1 MDYHYDAC
9 SYWPCEPKDSVMNEN
24 ISHVLIIGCGQ
35 TGLSIG
41 RYLDSNTKIS
51 FYDESK
57 ISLDNARNL
66 FGTKKNLYFFGD
78 LKEVFFDEINFVAIS
93 PGVDPRHPII
103 NKIIK
108 KGIPFHNDISLFFL
122 KNDLLGTK
130 VIGVTGTN
138 GKTTVCS
145 MIEQMALESGLK
157 AKAVGNIGLPIL
169 DIDQV
174 DTLDVLI
181 IELSSFQLEVLNNA
195 KIDVGIILNISD
207 DHMDRYNSFTKY
219 FQTKAKLFDIAKINI
234 TNRDDEKL
242 NTLRHAANLS
252 FGTSEAHN
260 KEDYILRNNH
270 SGSYVEREGELT
282 VELKDLKLIG
292 EHNKLNIMASIACI
306 RAAFPKFDKFKINSL
321 KGINHRL
328 EWVKNTEGIDFY
340 NDSKAT
346 NVNATI
352 TALKSF
358 DKKNIFLVA
367 GGDSKNQILKPLSK
381 YLKQKVSALY
391 LIGQDAHIF
400 EENFNFINSL
410 KITNHKGM
418 KDAVLSAYKDASVGD
433 IVLLSPACASYD
445 MYKNYKERG
454 NEYKSIVEKL

>member
-1 MDYHYDAC
+1 
-9 SYWPCEPKDSVMNEN
+9 MNEN
-24 ISHVLIIGCGQ
+24 VNHAIILGCGQ

-41 RYLDSNTKIS
+41 RYLSNNTRIS
-51 FYDESK
+51 FYDESP

-66 FGTKKNLYFFGD
+66 FGTKGNSYFTGE
-78 LKEVFFDEINFVAIS
+78 LKEEFFDTVDFVAIS

-103 NKIIK
+103 KRMIEK
-108 KGIPFHNDISLFFL
+108 DIPFHNDISLFFL
-122 KNDLLGTK
+122 KNNLLRTK

-145 MIEQMALESGLK
+145 MIEQIALESGLK

-174 DTLDVLI
+174 DILDVLI
-181 IELSSFQLEVLNNA
+181 IELSSFQLEVLKNG
-195 KIDVGIILNISD
+195 KIDVGVILNISD
-207 DHMDRYNSFTKY
+207 DHMDRYNSFANY
-219 FQTKAKLFDIAKINI
+219 FQTKEKLFAISKINI

-242 NTLRHAANLS
+242 DTLRHKANLS
-252 FGTSEAHN
+252 FGISATNN
-260 KEDYILRNNH
+260 KEDYILTNNY
-270 SGSYVEREGELT
+270 SGSFVERGGELT

-292 EHNKLNIMASIACI
+292 EHNKLNIMAAIACI
-306 RAAFPKFDKFKINSL
+306 QSAFPKFNDFKINNL
-321 KGINHRL
+321 KGVHHRL
-328 EWVKNTEGIDFY
+328 EWIKNTKGIDFY

-358 DKKNIFLVA
+358 NKKNIFLVA
-367 GGDSKNQILKPLSK
+367 GGDSKNQILKPFSK

-400 EENFNFINSL
+400 EENFNFIKSL
-410 KITNHKGM
+410 KITNHKRM
-418 KDAVLSAYKDASVGD
+418 KDAVLSAYEDASVGD

-454 NEYKSIVEKL
+454 NEYVAIVEKL

>member
-1 MDYHYDAC
+1 
-9 SYWPCEPKDSVMNEN
+9 MNEN
-24 ISHVLIIGCGQ
+24 VNHAIILGCGQ

-41 RYLDSNTKIS
+41 RYLSNNTRIS
-51 FYDESK
+51 FYDESP

-66 FGTKKNLYFFGD
+66 FGTKGNSYFTGE
-78 LKEVFFDEINFVAIS
+78 LKEEFFDTVDFVAIS

-103 NKIIK
+103 KRMIEK
-108 KGIPFHNDISLFFL
+108 DIPFHNDISLFFL
-122 KNDLLGTK
+122 KNNLLRTK

-145 MIEQMALESGLK
+145 MIEQIALESGLK

-174 DTLDVLI
+174 DILDVLI
-181 IELSSFQLEVLNNA
+181 IELSSFQLEVLKNG
-195 KIDVGIILNISD
+195 KIDVGVILNISD
-207 DHMDRYNSFTKY
+207 DHMDRYNSFANY
-219 FQTKAKLFDIAKINI
+219 FQTKEKLFAISKINI

-242 NTLRHAANLS
+242 DTLRHKANLS
-252 FGTSEAHN
+252 FGISATNN
-260 KEDYILRNNH
+260 KEDYILTNNY
-270 SGSYVEREGELT
+270 SGSFVERGGELT

-292 EHNKLNIMASIACI
+292 EHNKLNIMAAIACI
-306 RAAFPKFDKFKINSL
+306 QSAFPKFNDFKINNL
-321 KGINHRL
+321 KGVHHRL
-328 EWVKNTEGIDFY
+328 EWIKNTKGIDFY

-358 DKKNIFLVA
+358 NKKNIFLVA

-400 EENFNFINSL
+400 EENFNFIKSL
-410 KITNHKGM
+410 KITNHKRM
-418 KDAVLSAYKDASVGD
+418 KDAVLSAYEDASVGD

-454 NEYKSIVEKL
+454 DEYKSIVEEL

>member
-1 MDYHYDAC
+1 M
-9 SYWPCEPKDSVMNEN
+9 
-24 ISHVLIIGCGQ
+24 
-35 TGLSIG
+35 
-41 RYLDSNTKIS
+41 
-51 FYDESK
+51 
-57 ISLDNARNL
+57 
-66 FGTKKNLYFFGD
+66 
-78 LKEVFFDEINFVAIS
+78 
-93 PGVDPRHPII
+93 
-103 NKIIK
+103 
-108 KGIPFHNDISLFFL
+108 GIPFHNDISLFFE
-122 KNDLLGTK
+122 KNKLLGVK
-130 VIGVTGTN
+130 VIAVTGTN

-145 MIEQMALESGLK
+145 MIEQIALESGLK

-169 DIDQV
+169 DINQV
-174 DTLDVLI
+174 ENLDLLI
-181 IELSSFQLEVLNNA
+181 VELSSFQLEVLDKA
-195 KIDVGIILNISD
+195 KIDVGVILNILD
-207 DHMDRYNSFTKY
+207 DHMDRYDSFTEY
-219 FQTKAKLFDIAKINI
+219 FQAKEKLFEVSKINI
-234 TNRDDEKL
+234 INRDDEKL
-242 NTLRHAANLS
+242 KTLRYAANFS

-270 SGSYVEREGELT
+270 SSSYVEREGELT

-292 EHNKLNIMASIACI
+292 EHNKLNVMVSIACM
-306 RAAFPKFDKFKINSL
+306 RAAFPKFNKFKINSL

-367 GGDSKNQILKPLSK
+367 GGDSKNQILKPLEK

-410 KITNHKGM
+410 KIRNHKGM
-418 KDAVLSAYKDASVGD
+418 KEAVLSAYEDAAAGD

>member
-1 MDYHYDAC
+1 
-9 SYWPCEPKDSVMNEN
+9 MNEN
-24 ISHVLIIGCGQ
+24 INHILILGCGQ

-41 RYLDSNTKIS
+41 RYLDSSIKIS
-51 FYDESK
+51 FYDESE
-57 ISLDNARNL
+57 ISLNNARNL
-66 FGTKKNLYFFGD
+66 FATKEHLYFSGD
-78 LKEVFFDEINFVAIS
+78 LKEAYFDDVDCVAIS

-108 KGIPFHNDISLFFL
+108 KGVPFHNDISLFFL
-122 KNDLLGTK
+122 KNDLLKTK

-145 MIEQMALESGLK
+145 MIEQIALESGLK
-157 AKAVGNIGLPIL
+157 ARAVGNIGLPIL
-169 DIDQV
+169 NINQV

-181 IELSSFQLEVLNNA
+181 IELSSFQLEVINNG
-195 KIDVGIILNISD
+195 KIDVGVILNISD

-219 FQTKAKLFDIAKINI
+219 FQAKEKLFGLSKINI
-234 TNRDDEKL
+234 INRDDGKL
-242 NTLRHAANLS
+242 NTLRHKATLS
-252 FGTSEAHN
+252 FGISESNN
-260 KEDYILRNNH
+260 KKDYILTNNH
-270 SGSYVEREGELT
+270 SGACIERGGKATLELSNFR
-282 VELKDLKLIG
+282 LIG
-292 EHNKLNIMASIACI
+292 EHNKLNIMAAIACMQS
-306 RAAFPKFDKFKINSL
+306 AFPELNEFKINNL
-321 KGINHRL
+321 KGVKHRL
-328 EWVKNTEGIDFY
+328 EWVKSKEGVNFY

-358 DKKNIFLVA
+358 DKKNILLVA
-367 GGDSKNQILKPLSK
+367 GGDSKNQILKPLFK

-400 EENFNFINSL
+400 EENFNSINSL
-410 KITNHKGM
+410 KITNHKRM
-418 KDAVLSAYKDASVGD
+418 KDAVLSAYEDASFGD

>member
-1 MDYHYDAC
+1 
-9 SYWPCEPKDSVMNEN
+9 MNKN
-24 ISHVLIIGCGQ
+24 INHVLILGCGQ
-35 TGLSIG
+35 TGLSIA
-41 RYLDSNTKIS
+41 RYLDNIKIS

-57 ISLDNARNL
+57 IALDNARNI
-66 FGTKKNLYFFGD
+66 FGIKENLYFFGD
-78 LKEVFFDEINFVAIS
+78 LREELFDNVDFVAIS

-103 NKIIK
+103 KKIIK
-108 KGIPFHNDISLFFL
+108 MGIPFHNDISLFFE
-122 KNDLLGTK
+122 KNKLLGVK
-130 VIGVTGTN
+130 VIAVTGTN

-145 MIEQMALESGLK
+145 MIEQIALESGLK

-169 DIDQV
+169 DINQV
-174 DTLDVLI
+174 ENLDLLI
-181 IELSSFQLEVLNNA
+181 VELSSFQLEVLDKA
-195 KIDVGIILNISD
+195 KIDVGVILNISD
-207 DHMDRYNSFTKY
+207 DHMDRYDSFTEY
-219 FQTKAKLFDIAKINI
+219 FQAKEKLFEVSKINI
-234 TNRDDEKL
+234 INRDDEKL
-242 NTLRHAANLS
+242 KTLRYAANFS

-270 SGSYVEREGELT
+270 SSSYVEREGELT

-292 EHNKLNIMASIACI
+292 EHNKLNVMVSIACM
-306 RAAFPKFDKFKINSL
+306 RAAFPKFNKFKINSL

-367 GGDSKNQILKPLSK
+367 GGDSKNQILKPLEK

-410 KITNHKGM
+410 KIKNHKGM
-418 KDAVLSAYKDASVGD
+418 KEAVLSAYEDAAAGD

>member
-1 MDYHYDAC
+1 
-9 SYWPCEPKDSVMNEN
+9 MNEN
-24 ISHVLIIGCGQ
+24 VNHAIILGCGQ

-41 RYLDSNTKIS
+41 RYLSNNTRIS
-51 FYDESK
+51 FYDESP

-66 FGTKKNLYFFGD
+66 FGTKGNSYFTGE
-78 LKEVFFDEINFVAIS
+78 LKEEFFDTVDFVAIS

-103 NKIIK
+103 KRMIEK
-108 KGIPFHNDISLFFL
+108 DIPFHNDISLFFL
-122 KNDLLGTK
+122 KNNLLRTK

-145 MIEQMALESGLK
+145 MIEQIALESGLK

-174 DTLDVLI
+174 DILDVLI
-181 IELSSFQLEVLNNA
+181 IELSSFQLEVLKNG
-195 KIDVGIILNISD
+195 KIDVGVILNISD
-207 DHMDRYNSFTKY
+207 DHMDRYNSFANY
-219 FQTKAKLFDIAKINI
+219 FQTKEKLFAISKINI

-242 NTLRHAANLS
+242 DTLRHKANLS
-252 FGTSEAHN
+252 FGISATNN
-260 KEDYILRNNH
+260 KEDYILTNNY
-270 SGSYVEREGELT
+270 SGSFVERGGELT

-292 EHNKLNIMASIACI
+292 EHNKLNIMAAIACI
-306 RAAFPKFDKFKINSL
+306 QSAFPKFNDFKINNL
-321 KGINHRL
+321 KGVHHRL
-328 EWVKNTEGIDFY
+328 EWIKNTKGIDFY

-358 DKKNIFLVA
+358 NKKNIFLVA

-400 EENFNFINSL
+400 EENFNFIKSL
-410 KITNHKGM
+410 KITNHKRM
-418 KDAVLSAYKDASVGD
+418 KDAVLSAYEDASVGD

-454 NEYKSIVEKL
+454 NEYVAIVEKL

>member
-1 MDYHYDAC
+1 
-9 SYWPCEPKDSVMNEN
+9 MNKN
-24 ISHVLIIGCGQ
+24 INHVLILGCGQ
-35 TGLSIG
+35 TGLSIA
-41 RYLDSNTKIS
+41 RYLDNTKIS

-57 ISLDNARNL
+57 IALDNARNI
-66 FGTKKNLYFFGD
+66 FGIKENLYFFGD
-78 LKEVFFDEINFVAIS
+78 LREVLFDNVDFVAIS

-103 NKIIK
+103 KKIIK
-108 KGIPFHNDISLFFL
+108 MGIPFHNDISLFFE
-122 KNDLLGTK
+122 KNNLLGVK

-145 MIEQMALESGLK
+145 MIEQIALESGLK

-169 DIDQV
+169 DINQV
-174 DTLDVLI
+174 ENLDLLI
-181 IELSSFQLEVLNNA
+181 VELSSFQLEVLDKA
-195 KIDVGIILNISD
+195 KIDVGVILNISD
-207 DHMDRYNSFTKY
+207 DHMDRYDSFTEY
-219 FQTKAKLFDIAKINI
+219 FQAKAKLFEVSKINI
-234 TNRDDEKL
+234 INRDDEKL
-242 NTLRHAANLS
+242 NTLRYAANFS
-252 FGTSEAHN
+252 FGISEAHN
-260 KEDYILRNNH
+260 KEDYILRNNY
-270 SGSYVEREGELT
+270 SSSYVEREGELI

-292 EHNKLNIMASIACI
+292 EHNKLNVMASIACI
-306 RAAFPKFDKFKINSL
+306 RAAFPKFNKFKINSL

-328 EWVKNTEGIDFY
+328 EWVKNTKGIDFY

-358 DKKNIFLVA
+358 NKKNIFLVA
-367 GGDSKNQILKPLSK
+367 GGDSKNQILKPLEK

-391 LIGQDAHIF
+391 LIGQDAYIF

-410 KITNHKGM
+410 KIRNHKGM
-418 KDAVLSAYKDASVGD
+418 KEAVLSAYEDAAAGD